1 MGICQMRL
9 LVRSL
14 VIIMVVSDLCS
25 FFNSTFKGVNNMA
38 RLTHSNYDSTMAAMN
53 FTPSLQQL
61 VSMGAEIGLPEWYM
75 IMLIGTTE
83 GEGYVYDYYL
93 NYEWACTVINYI
105 LESYDLRWNDKTW
118 VYNYIRG
125 WDDET
130 VRPGDLNYYSEYRV
144 TQRYYNCTADNRK
157 VVYLAMMNRDRN
169 TRACSG
175 DYYDGGY
182 YAYYTSAQYPA
193 VSVWYLTGGTIV
205 DDSGVTPGGG
215 STFTFTERLTSP
227 EGEYSPCYMTTSVNE
242 YLGVF
247 DSTHWNTCRAGSP
260 MLTGATSLANCTGYA
275 EGRSLEA
282 YCEGTGYDPVQTG
295 TQPWLIFS
303 SHNAAEWYDVAEQSG
318 VFTVNPTVPAPGAI
332 MVWGPDWAPASAAGH
347 VAFVES
353 VVDNDTLIVTESGF
367 DGIAGRTWL
376 RQNRYRGNDG
386 LWSGDLFN
394 MGGYSW
400 LGFIYNLGGFTPVP
414 PTPTPGK
421 SKSKIIY
428 QRNWNN
434 HTFRRLLG

>member
-1 MGICQMRL
+1 MRL
-9 LVRSL
+9 LAKSL
-14 VIIMVVSDLCS
+14 IIIIVVSALCS
-25 FFNSTFKGVNNMA
+25 FFNSTFKGVKMA

-105 LESYDLRWNDKTW
+105 LESYDLRWQDKTW
-118 VYNYIRG
+118 AYNYMRG

-130 VRPGDLNYYSEYRV
+130 VRPGDLNHYSEYQV
-144 TQRYYNCTADNRK
+144 TQRYNNCTADNRK

-175 DYYDGGY
+175 DYYDSGY
-182 YAYYTSAQYPA
+182 YAYYTSAQYPN

-205 DDSGVTPGGG
+205 DDSGLVPGGG
-215 STFTFTERLTSP
+215 TISFTERTSSP
-227 EGEYSPCYMTTSVNE
+227 EGTNNPCYMTT
-242 YLGVF
+242 GAA
-247 DSTHWNTCRAGSP
+247 DHSTPGIVTIGSWNTCITGSP
-260 MLTGATSLANCTGYA
+260 TLSGATALSNCTGYA
-275 EGRSLEA
+275 QGRALEI
-282 YCEGTGYDPVQTG
+282 YNECMNYNPDNTG
-295 TQPWLIFS
+295 THPFTMFNGDAGLWYGVAQNYGFS
-303 SHNAAEWYDVAEQSG
+303 
-318 VFTVNPTVPAPGAI
+318 VNPTTPAPGSI
-332 MVWGPDWAPASAAGH
+332 MVWGQTGNAGH
-347 VAFVES
+347 VAIVEQVIDS
-353 VVDNDTLIVTESGF
+353 DTLISSESAW
-367 DGIAGRTWL
+367 DGWRFGGYWCRMTRTRSGGIW
-376 RQNRYRGNDG
+376 N
-386 LWSGDLFN
+386 GDLWPD
-394 MGGYSW
+394 MGGAGYYFQ
-400 LGFIYNLGGFTPVP
+400 GFILNPANPGPPVP

-421 SKSKIIY
+421 SKSNIIY